1 MGNHHPMDVAVTG
14 ASGLIGGA
22 LVNELKANGHRVRR
36 LVRDRKV
43 ASSDAIYW
51 DPSRNEIDLAAL
63 EGVHAVVHLAG
74 ESIADG
80 RWTESRK
87 LQILKS
93 RVEGTHL
100 IASSLAKLKVEPL
113 VMVSASAIGAYGDR
127 GDEWVDESSTL
138 GDNFLA
144 MVVKEWEG
152 AAEPAR
158 IHGIRV
164 VHPRTGIVLSKTGGA
179 LAKMVLPVR
188 MGVGGRLGTG
198 RQYMSWITLHDT
210 VRALLFAI
218 THETLSGPVN
228 VVAPNPVTNA
238 EFTDTLARALRRP
251 SFMPAPSFALK
262 LALGE
267 MARELLLEG
276 QRVAPAKLTS
286 HNFEW
291 AHPTLAEALRVCV

>member
-22 LVNELKANGHRVRR
+22 LVNELKSNGHRVRR

-63 EGVHAVVHLAG
+63 EGVNAVVHLAG

-100 IASSLAKLKVEPL
+100 IASSLAKLKVEPRVL
-113 VMVSASAIGAYGDR
+113 VSASAIGAYGDR

-179 LAKMVLPVR
+179 LAKMMLPVR

-267 MARELLLEG
+267 MAQELLLEG

-291 AHPTLAEALRVCV
+291 AHPTFAEALRVCV